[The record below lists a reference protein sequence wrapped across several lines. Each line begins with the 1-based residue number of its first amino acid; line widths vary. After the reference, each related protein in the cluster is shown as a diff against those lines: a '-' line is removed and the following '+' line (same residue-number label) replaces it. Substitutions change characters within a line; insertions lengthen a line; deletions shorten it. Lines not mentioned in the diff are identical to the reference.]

1 MKPTPDLIQSIQSAV
16 DADRLLKTAI
26 ALIEIPSPTRSGKA
40 VADKLAEILHA
51 DGFEVE
57 RPDADWPD
65 APAVVARFDSGKPG
79 KSLQFN
85 GHLDTVHL
93 PFVPPRVEDGL
104 LFGSGA
110 IDMKGGV
117 AAMVEAL
124 RAVRDAG
131 VLQGGSI
138 LLTAHDLHEA
148 PWGDNAQLEGLV
160 EADYVGDGVLI
171 PEYTAHTLPVIG
183 RGMAILDIAITRDG
197 EPSHEVMGGIEAPS
211 VIAGGADVVVRLQ
224 QLHAKVSAEAH
235 PSGLRNTTFV
245 GQMHS
250 GEIYNQ
256 QPTACRVQ
264 GTRRWLPEVAM
275 EDVRREFFDLL
286 AAAEADSGT
295 QIEGEFILVRDAFEL
310 RENDWLV
317 DAFQMV
323 VRSVKGEPLPTG
335 VKPFCDDGNTFSA
348 NGIPCIT
355 HGPDGSGAHTLNEQV
370 AVAELERVANWYALT
385 AAVFC
390 DA

>member
-1 MKPTPDLIQSIQSAV
+1 MKPTPDLTQILQAAV

-26 ALIEIPSPTRSGKA
+26 ALIETPSPTRSGKA
-40 VADKLAEILHA
+40 VADKLAEILQA
-51 DGFEVE
+51 DGFDVE
-57 RPDADWPD
+57 RPDADWPE

-79 KSLQFN
+79 KTLQFN

-93 PFVPPRVEDGL
+93 PFVPPRVEDGIL
-104 LFGSGA
+104 YGSGA

-148 PWGDNAQLEGLV
+148 PWGDSAQLDGLID
-160 EADYVGDGVLI
+160 AGYVGDGVLI
-171 PEYTAHTLPVIG
+171 PEYTAKTLPVIG

-197 EPSHEVMGGIEAPS
+197 EPTHEVMGGIEAPS
-211 VIAGGADVVVRLQ
+211 VIAVGADVVARLQ
-224 QLHAKVSAEAH
+224 QLHAKLSADAH
-235 PSGLRNTTFV
+235 PSGLRNTAFI
-245 GQMHS
+245 GQINA
-250 GEIYNQ
+250 GEIFNQ
-256 QPTACRVQ
+256 QPTECRIQ

-275 EDVRREFFDLL
+275 EDVRREYFDLL
-286 AAAEADSGT
+286 AAAETDTGT
-295 QIEGEFILVRDAFEL
+295 HIEGEFLLVRDAFEL

-323 VRSVKGEPLPTG
+323 AKAVRGEPLPTG

-355 HGPDGSGAHTLNEQV
+355 HGPDGSGAHTLHEQV
-370 AVAELERVANWYALT
+370 AVAELERVAHWYALA